1 MKKLIA
7 LFAVIFVGIS
17 LSACQ
22 SAENGSDASKPA
34 SKIAAAPVATPAP
47 TKEAPVSLDGTWKA
61 EGFEAVVAADSIE
74 INIVSTDSES
84 LYWKGTFASG
94 TDKITSIADRE
105 ALDASMLGSQDSEK
119 VFAIDGDKIT
129 FKMSMMG
136 TTKTIK
142 LKKA

>member
-7 LFAVIFVGIS
+7 LLAVVFVGIS

-22 SAENGSDASKPA
+22 SSDRGSDASKPV
-34 SKIAAAPVATPAP
+34 SKTVATSTP
-47 TKEAPVSLDGTWKA
+47 TKEAPVSLNGSWKA
-61 EGFEAVVAADSIE
+61 DGIEAIIDVDGIE
-74 INIVSTDSES
+74 ISIVGNDSTS
-84 LYWKGTFASG
+84 LYWKGTFPLG

-105 ALDASMLGSQDSEK
+105 ALDASILGSQDSNK

-142 LKKA
+142 LEKA

>member
-7 LFAVIFVGIS
+7 LLAVVFVGIS

-22 SAENGSDASKPA
+22 SSGSGSDASNPA
-34 SKIAAAPVATPAP
+34 SKTVATSAP

-61 EGFEAVVAADSIE
+61 DGFTATIASNSIE
-74 INIVSTDSES
+74 IHIVSTDSES
-84 LYWKGTFASG
+84 LYWKGTFPSG
-94 TDKITSIADRE
+94 IDKITSIADTE
-105 ALDASMLGSQDSEK
+105 ALSMSLLGSQDSEK
-119 VFAIDGDKIT
+119 VFSIDGNKIT

-136 TTKTIK
+136 TTKTVK

>member
-7 LFAVIFVGIS
+7 LLAVVFVGIS

-22 SAENGSDASKPA
+22 SSDSGSDANKTVTSSVTTA
-34 SKIAAAPVATPAP
+34 SSAP
-47 TKEAPVSLDGTWKA
+47 TKEAPVSLNGSWKA
-61 EGFEAVVAADSIE
+61 EGFAATIAADSIE

-84 LYWKGTFASG
+84 LYWKGTFPSG
-94 TDKITSIADRE
+94 TDKITSVADRE
-105 ALDASMLGSQDSEK
+105 ALDASLLGSQDSDK
-119 VFAIDGDKIT
+119 VFNIDGDKIT